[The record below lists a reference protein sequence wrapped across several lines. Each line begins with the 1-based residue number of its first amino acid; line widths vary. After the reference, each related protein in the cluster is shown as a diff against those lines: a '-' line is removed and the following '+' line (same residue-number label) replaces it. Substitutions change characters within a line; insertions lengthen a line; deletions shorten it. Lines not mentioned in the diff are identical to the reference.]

1 MIPDAVVVSAA
12 AGSMITLSAN
22 GRMFKSAMI
31 YVFS

>member
-12 AGSMITLSAN
+12 AGSTITRSAN

-31 YVFS
+31 